1 MKVLGA
7 IKKILFTIIGVA
19 FFAFALVMTILLLNF
34 NDFGVTQFGSK
45 SLIIITD
52 KVSNEKYDKGDLVV
66 VKEKAV
72 KDIKIGD
79 TLFAYRIDSKG
90 VPSIEIGKVGT
101 VYPEEDAIAYENGGT
116 FSSKFIAGEP
126 VEVYEDV
133 GMFLSVVE
141 SQWGFLFIVLV
152 PCFLIFIYE
161 VYTLI
166 IEIKYGAED
175 D

>member
-1 MKVLGA
+1 MKVLSA
-7 IKKILFTIIGVA
+7 IKKIIFTIIGVA
-19 FFAFALVMTILLLNF
+19 FFAFALVMTILLLNY
-34 NDFGVTQFGSK
+34 NDFGVTQFGNK
-45 SLIIITD
+45 SLVIITD
-52 KVSNEKYDKGDLVV
+52 KVSNENYEKGDLVIV
-66 VKEKAV
+66 REIKV
-72 KDIKIGD
+72 KDVKVGD
-79 TLFAYRIDSKG
+79 TLFAYRVDSKG

-126 VEVYEDV
+126 IEVHKDV

-166 IEIKYGAED
+166 IEIKYGAD
-175 D
+175 DD